1 MYLPFYDSRDVSS
14 PEAELDA
21 MKFVLWL
28 SFVAE
33 RAGHILNPTDTSI
46 AEMAGTL
53 LNHWNSKKHAISRDV
68 STMPTRNLYF
78 ASYSLIICKLQ
89 DIGCLLAL
97 HSPYRQA
104 NETKDRISHFGRRCK
119 ITNKTSSSQL
129 FPSPCPER
137 NGAKGKKRRA
147 AGKTVGKN
155 SVDIL

>member
-1 MYLPFYDSRDVSS
+1 MYGMYLPFYDSRDVSS

-28 SFVAE
+28 SLVAE
-33 RAGHILNPTDTSI
+33 RAGCILNPTNASI

-89 DIGCLLAL
+89 DVGYLLAL
-97 HSPYRQA
+97 HLPYRQA
-104 NETKDRISHFGRRCK
+104 NKTKDRASQFGRHCK
-119 ITNKTSSSQL
+119 NCT
-129 FPSPCPER
+129 
-137 NGAKGKKRRA
+137 
-147 AGKTVGKN
+147 
-155 SVDIL
+155 DIDKLLYDANV